1 MFGFLKDKIK
11 GAIKNVTDRFDKE
24 AEVVETKEER
34 KEIKKVIKEEFF
46 KSKEEKGTLTLEKE
60 LELAKDY
67 AFDKD
72 DFPKDHMDRCL
83 ENAKQIAKKEGKD
96 ISKKIKEIEKIY
108 KKEKP
113 RDLVKEV
120 AKEKSNI
127 FGKISQVIT
136 TKKISESQYDEL
148 FWELE
153 VELLENNVAFE
164 VIEKIK
170 DDLKPKLVDV
180 PISRSKVEET
190 IEESLRDSI
199 SELLSFENI
208 DLIKEIRSNK
218 EKPYVIVFLGTNGSG
233 KTTTISKVANYLKN
247 NNISCI
253 LAAADT
259 FRAAAIQQ
267 LEEHGKKLELKVIK
281 QDYGADPAAVCF
293 DAISHAK
300 SQHIDCVLIDTSGRL
315 HSNKDL
321 MRELEK
327 IIRIAKPNLKV
338 LVAESITGNDAVEQ
352 ALQFNEFI
360 GLDSVILT
368 KSDIDEKGGTIISF
382 SYMTKKPILFLGIGQ
397 NYNDLKVPEKK
408 EILKTLGF

>member
-1 MFGFLKDKIK
+1 MLGFLKDKIK

-24 AEVVETKEER
+24 AEVVETKLPEE
-34 KEIKKVIKEEFF
+34 
-46 KSKEEKGTLTLEKE
+46 
-60 LELAKDY
+60 
-67 AFDKD
+67 
-72 DFPKDHMDRCL
+72 P
-83 ENAKQIAKKEGKD
+83 
-96 ISKKIKEIEKIY
+96 KIKEKPKEKV
-108 KKEKP
+108 KETKKEVAKEKPKEEPKVKEKP

-120 AKEKSNI
+120 AKEKPNF
-127 FGKISQVIT
+127 FGKISQAIT

-153 VELLENNVAFE
+153 VELLENNVAFG

-170 DDLKPKLVDV
+170 NDLKPRLVDV
-180 PISRSKVEET
+180 PINRSKVEET
-190 IEESLRDSI
+190 IEGSLRESI

-208 DLIKEIRSNK
+208 DLIKEIKSNK

-233 KTTTISKVANYLKN
+233 KTTTIAKVAHYLKN
-247 NNISCI
+247 NNITCI

-267 LEEHGKKLELKVIK
+267 LEEHGKKLSLKVIK

-293 DAISHAK
+293 DAVSHAK

-327 IIRIAKPNLKV
+327 IIRIAKPNLKI
-338 LVAESITGNDAVEQ
+338 LVSESITGNDAVEQ
-352 ALQFNEFI
+352 ALQFNEAI
-360 GLDSVILT
+360 GLDAVILT

-382 SYMTKKPILFLGIGQ
+382 SYMTKKPILFLGMGQ
-397 NYNDLKVPEKK
+397 KYDDLKVPDKK

>member
-24 AEVVETKEER
+24 AEVVETKLPEEP
-34 KEIKKVIKEEFF
+34 K
-46 KSKEEKGTLTLEKE
+46 KEEK
-60 LELAKDY
+60 
-67 AFDKD
+67 
-72 DFPKDHMDRCL
+72 
-83 ENAKQIAKKEGKD
+83 
-96 ISKKIKEIEKIY
+96 IKETKPKEINKEVKQ
-108 KKEKP
+108 KETKPKEKP

-120 AKEKSNI
+120 AKEKPNI
-127 FGKISQVIT
+127 FGKISQAIT
-136 TKKISESQYDEL
+136 TKKISELQYDEL

-170 DDLKPKLVDV
+170 EDLKPKLVDV

>member
-1 MFGFLKDKIK
+1 MFGFLKDKLK
-11 GAIKNVTDRFDKE
+11 SAIKTVTNRFDKE
-24 AEVVETKEER
+24 AEVVETKLPKEK
-34 KEIKKVIKEEFF
+34 KEIPKNKKELGV
-46 KSKEEKGTLTLEKE
+46 EKE
-60 LELAKDY
+60 LKKAKDY
-67 AFDKD
+67 ALSQD
-72 DFPKDHMDRCL
+72 DFIKECIKNV
-83 ENAKQIAKKEGKD
+83 ENISQNEGKD
-96 ISKKIKEIEKIY
+96 ISKQIKDIP
-108 KKEKP
+108 KKEEP
-113 RDLVKEV
+113 KE
-120 AKEKSNI
+120 EKKNI
-127 FGKISQVIT
+127 FEKISQAIT
-136 TKKISESQYDEL
+136 TKKISESQFNEL

-170 DDLKPKLVDV
+170 EDLKPKLVDI
-180 PISRSKVEET
+180 PINRTKVEET
-190 IEESLRDSI
+190 IEDSLRESI
-199 SELLSFENI
+199 SELLSFKNI
-208 DLIKEIRSNK
+208 DLIQEIKFNK

-233 KTTTISKVANYLKN
+233 KTTTIAKVAHYLKQN
-247 NNISCI
+247 NLSCI

-267 LEEHGKKLELKVIK
+267 LEEHGNKLSLKVIK

-293 DAISHAK
+293 DAIKHAK

-315 HSNKDL
+315 HNNKDL

-327 IIRIAKPNLKV
+327 IIRISKPNLKV

-352 ALQFNEFI
+352 ALQFNESI

-382 SYMTKKPILFLGIGQ
+382 SYMTKKPLLFLGIGQ
-397 NYNDLKVPEKK
+397 GYDDLKVPDKK